1 MVLNVSRLLV
11 YMVIGVILT
20 FFNLDVSSNDNN
32 DNNNKLI
39 VVFVFFLDTIF
50 VNFVQ
55 GLFFPLLTPLGK
67 FFGLFFIRHKK
78 E

>member
-39 VVFVFFLDTIF
+39 VVFWILFLSTSCRVYFF
-50 VNFVQ
+50 
-55 GLFFPLLTPLGK
+55 
-67 FFGLFFIRHKK
+67 HS
-78 E
+78 